1 MDIRDRVMGDMPNS
15 FLHKIAGIVPGFNGY
30 MDRERRRDA
39 DKLLRTYL
47 AHQYSGQRDRL
58 TRVQQSILRS
68 GQLSGISE
76 VDRLVGV
83 LQRFIDRLNTA
94 TYGYSGLFDP
104 VKVEAQD
111 LDQLYA
117 FDMALT
123 SGVDEVSSAIGAIE
137 TALTSES
144 AKTDGPAAVSHLAS
158 VLDDLNLRLNQRGD
172 LLTTG
177 RGLPTDQY
185 NSLVNSLSG
194 SEGAIGIAPVTPPA
208 SPPPPTPA
216 PYAGAAPQYTS
227 GTTSTGAPTVNT
239 SGEQPQGGDMARYSG
254 SNYSS
259 SGAGTDT
266 GGTQPEMPRYPTTSD
281 IDSGSGGTSTT
292 DLTGGGTSDYG
303 IKTASS
309 PSTGPTNRGGDVA
322 GDLPPTGADMSGSGA
337 MDSSG
342 AGDASTDLSD
352 APGDKPTV

>member
-1 MDIRDRVMGDMPNS
+1 MGDRPNS

-47 AHQYSGQRDRL
+47 AHQYSSQRDRL

-83 LQRFIDRLNTA
+83 LQRFIDRLTTA

-104 VKVEAQD
+104 VKVEEQD

-123 SGVDEVSSAIGAIE
+123 SGVDDVSSAIGAIE
-137 TALTSES
+137 TALTGEN
-144 AKTDGPAAVSHLAS
+144 AKTDGPTAVSHLAS
-158 VLDDLNLRLNQRGD
+158 VLDDLNTRLNQRGD

-194 SEGAIGIAPVTPPA
+194 SEGAIGIAPVIPPVIPPA
-208 SPPPPTPA
+208 SPPSPTPA
-216 PYAGAAPQYTS
+216 PYTGAAPQYTS
-227 GTTSTGAPTVNT
+227 GTPSTGAPTVNT
-239 SGEQPQGGDMARYSG
+239 SGEQPQPQGGDMARYPG
-254 SNYSS
+254 SSYSS
-259 SGAGTDT
+259 SGVGTDT
-266 GGTQPEMPRYPTTSD
+266 GSAQPEMPRYPTTGD
-281 IDSGSGGTSTT
+281 MDSGSGGTSTT
-292 DLTGGGTSDYG
+292 DLSGGGTSDYG

-309 PSTGPTNRGGDVA
+309 PATGPTNRGGDVA
-322 GDLPPTGADMSGSGA
+322 GDLPPTGADMSGGSGA